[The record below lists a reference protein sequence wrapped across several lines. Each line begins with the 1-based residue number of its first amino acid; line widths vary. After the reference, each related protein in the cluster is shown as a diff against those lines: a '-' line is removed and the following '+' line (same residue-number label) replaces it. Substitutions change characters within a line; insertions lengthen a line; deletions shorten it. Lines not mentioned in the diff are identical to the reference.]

1 MKAFTLIANDQQFYL
16 HVVVV
21 QVAAAHD
28 LLGVLLIIF
37 GILDEDSELLARRIR

>member
-28 LLGVLLIIF
+28 LLGFVDYFWYF
-37 GILDEDSELLARRIR
+37 GPNFWIRF

>member
-28 LLGVLLIIF
+28 LLGVFVDYFWYF
-37 GILDEDSELLARRIR
+37 G